1 MTARRAWHCSP
12 TCFRALL
19 AAGLSAIVLVC
30 WPSGGSL
37 IAQEEIHRRQEA
49 LDALRTKIRAL
60 EEKSKVQQKN
70 ESKALELVD
79 TYDRKASLLRQ
90 LIGKLKAEERKLQG
104 SIDTTRTTLQTLD
117 HQLAFLKDHYARYV
131 RSIYRTGRYLDV
143 ELLLT
148 AASWNQFAIRSEYL
162 RRFTDQRRRDAKQI
176 AAKTRQV
183 ESSQSRAQRQLN
195 EERRLIAE
203 KGAEEDRL
211 ASLAAERREVLRRI
225 RKDKK
230 LLGQQMQRQ
239 LRAARE
245 MEQMIADLVEKD
257 RIKKEKVDEAD
268 RKLPRLPQPPGIS
281 EAFVQRKGNLRWP
294 VSAGSIVARFGP
306 QQHPTLRTVTY
317 NTGIDIAVDAG
328 TPVSAVAGG
337 EVATINWLPGYGNLV
352 ILNHQNGYRTVYT
365 HLGEISVVQGQT
377 IAEGGPIGTSGDS
390 LDGPRLHFEIWKD
403 REKQNPELWLSRH

>member
-1 MTARRAWHCSP
+1 MTARRTWPCSP
-12 TCFRALL
+12 NFFRALL
-19 AAGLSAIVLVC
+19 VAGLSAIVLVC
-30 WPSGGSL
+30 WPSGGPL
-37 IAQEEIHRRQEA
+37 VAQEEIHRRLEA

-70 ESKALELVD
+70 ESEALELVD

-90 LIGKLKAEERKLQG
+90 LISRLKAEERKLQV
-104 SIDTTRTTLQTLD
+104 SIDTTRVTLQTLD

-131 RSIYRTGRYLDV
+131 RSIYRSGRYLDV

-225 RKDKK
+225 QKDKK
-230 LLGQQMQRQ
+230 LLGQQIQRQ

-257 RIKKEKVDEAD
+257 RIKKEKVEVDH
-268 RKLPRLPQPPGIS
+268 KLPRLPQPPGIG
-281 EAFVQRKGNLRWP
+281 EEFVERKGNLRWP

-337 EVATINWLPGYGNLV
+337 EVATINWLPGYGNLI

-365 HLGEISVVQGQT
+365 HLGEISVVQGQRV
-377 IAEGGPIGTSGDS
+377 AEGALIGTSGDS
-390 LDGPRLHFEIWKD
+390 LDGPRLHFELWKD